1 MKRNRKRLWAW
12 LLVMVMTLSA
22 VGCSG
27 SSGNSDTTTAAK
39 DTTTAP
45 AATEKTADKTADTA
59 DTDSD
64 TIKIGVILSFTGSAA
79 YESEMLRQGYDFAV
93 KYWTDQGG
101 IEALGGKK
109 IELLYADHADDVE
122 TGVTELERLLDEGC
136 VMISGDYSSGS
147 VTLAMKPICERRKIP
162 FVVSQQSAL
171 EVYAEGNEWVFNPT
185 NDASTNAQGLVG
197 VIQMI
202 AEMYGDEVHG
212 VGFMCC
218 IL

>member
-12 LLVMVMTLSA
+12 LLVVIMMLST

-27 SSGNSDTTTAAK
+27 SSGGGGDTTTAAK
-39 DTTTAP
+39 DTTAAP
-45 AATEKTADKTADTA
+45 AATEIAGNETTAAADTE
-59 DTDSD
+59 SD

-93 KYWTDQGG
+93 KYWNDQGG

-136 VMISGDYSSGS
+136 VMISGDY
-147 VTLAMKPICERRKIP
+147 
-162 FVVSQQSAL
+162 F
-171 EVYAEGNEWVFNPT
+171 GNET
-185 NDASTNAQGLVG
+185 NL
-197 VIQMI
+197 
-202 AEMYGDEVHG
+202 
-212 VGFMCC
+212 
-218 IL
+218 